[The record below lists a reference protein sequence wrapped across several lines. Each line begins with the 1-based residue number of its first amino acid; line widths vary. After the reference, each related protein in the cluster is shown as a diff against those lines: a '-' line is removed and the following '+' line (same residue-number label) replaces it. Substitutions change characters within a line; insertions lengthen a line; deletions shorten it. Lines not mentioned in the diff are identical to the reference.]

1 MKNIFLYE
9 SVSSE
14 AHQDLWVLRLG
25 SNRLTLPYHLG
36 FEILNAIW
44 LACKMAMRYE
54 GIASKHQAEFIKLDE
69 LPPLAMALPEP
80 HRGFRRSRELPNVE
94 NINVAFENQLV
105 RLEIYPYQGEMLT
118 AKIHYSD
125 AFIIYRDGRRACKVA
140 KRWAGD
146 GSRIWNGRAHLSTV
160 EENDKLRVE

>member
-1 MKNIFLYE
+1 MKGVFLYR
-9 SVSSE
+9 SVVNE
-14 AHQDLWVLRLG
+14 TEQDLWVLILG
-25 SNRLTLPYHLG
+25 SNRLTLPYQLG

-69 LPPLAMALPEP
+69 LPSLAMVLPEP
-80 HRGFRRSRELPNVE
+80 HRGFRRSRVLPNVE
-94 NINVAFENQLV
+94 NINVAYENQLV

-118 AKIHYSD
+118 AWLHYSD
-125 AFIIYRDGRRACKVA
+125 AFVIYRDGRRACKVA

-146 GSRIWNGRAHLSTV
+146 GSRIWNGRAHLADA
-160 EENDKLRVE
+160 EDNDKLMVS